1 AALADHLEQ
10 DEALREKFFARLDL
24 LFYAAAA
31 LPQSL
36 WDRLEAVGI
45 KARGRKVPFIS
56 SWGLTETAPAVT
68 MVHFPIDRPGNIGV
82 PGPGMAVRRGPG
94 GGQAGSRGKGA
105 TAAPRDYH

>member
-1 AALADHLEQ
+1 MRRCADHLEQ
-10 DEALREKFFARLDL
+10 DEALRKKFFARLDL

-36 WDRLEAVGI
+36 WDRLEALGQ

-68 MVHFPIDRPGNIGV
+68 HGALCRST
-82 PGPGMAVRRGPG
+82 GPATSACRGR
-94 GGQAGSRGKGA
+94 AWR
-105 TAAPRDYH
+105 